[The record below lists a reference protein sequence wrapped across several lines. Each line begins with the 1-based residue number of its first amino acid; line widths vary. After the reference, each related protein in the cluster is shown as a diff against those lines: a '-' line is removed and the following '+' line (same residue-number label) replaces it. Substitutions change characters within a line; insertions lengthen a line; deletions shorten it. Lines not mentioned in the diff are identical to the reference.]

1 MGLGDVAWLWTAF
14 LSLLGEGHPLLMFG
28 WLLWISE
35 KRSKRTVNMMENQ
48 RLQGKDS
55 AERGGKDQRH
65 LCGFGISEQK
75 CKPGF
80 PGSLC
85 GWEVR
90 SSAFTVGLAV
100 P

>member
-35 KRSKRTVNMMENQ
+35 KRSKRTVNMVENQ

-55 AERGGKDQRH
+55 AERWVERIRGT
-65 LCGFGISEQK
+65 F
-75 CKPGF
+75 
-80 PGSLC
+80 
-85 GWEVR
+85 
-90 SSAFTVGLAV
+90 VGLELVNRNVSQGFQEACAV
-100 P
+100 GR